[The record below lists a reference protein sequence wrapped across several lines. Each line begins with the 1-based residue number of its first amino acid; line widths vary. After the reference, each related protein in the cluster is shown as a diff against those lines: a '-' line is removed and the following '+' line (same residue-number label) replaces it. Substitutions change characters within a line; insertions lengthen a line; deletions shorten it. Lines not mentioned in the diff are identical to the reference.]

1 MDETKNTG
9 TNNTEGT
16 GTDNT
21 DNTTSKTKRGTGTG
35 KGKGKSDIE
44 NIQVPLVEQETPK
57 EVTVSL
63 LDSEP
68 VKTDKPKTKK
78 KATKKKALSAKDKN
92 SQIKDIQALIEG
104 VFSVVSIKA
113 GEHWRLS
120 PEESKQIAEPVSNI
134 LERYD
139 LLKKVSEISDP
150 VALVVAA
157 TTIIA
162 PRFIISQMDAKQKK
176 AKVILQNGGG
186 KVEGTIIKDNRTD
199 GNTSTG
205 KPTTDDGNFIKSL
218 SNQIQEGI

>member
-9 TNNTEGT
+9 TTNNEGT

-21 DNTTSKTKRGTGTG
+21 DNPTSKTKRGKGTGTG
-35 KGKGKSDIE
+35 KGKSDSEIL
-44 NIQVPLVEQETPK
+44 QSTLVEQDTPK
-57 EVTVSL
+57 EVSVSL
-63 LDSEP
+63 LDSET

-78 KATKKKALSAKDKN
+78 KTTKKKALSAKDKN

-150 VALVVAA
+150 VALVVAT
-157 TTIIA
+157 TTIVA
-162 PRFIISQMDAKQKK
+162 PRLIISQMDMKQKK

-186 KVEGTIIKDNRTD
+186 KVEGTTSTDNRTD
-199 GNTSTG
+199 GGTGQGKSTSN
-205 KPTTDDGNFIKSL
+205 DGNFIKSL
-218 SNQIQEGI
+218 SNQVQEGI